1 MTITIVDHELPFLS
15 HDLYDVTF
23 FNDEIETLVTHT
35 PSMVGSWIANVEHIN
50 RRRLNRL
57 VVGLD
62 VEWRPNFI
70 RGVQN
75 PAATLQ
81 LCVGRC
87 CLIFQLLYAPR
98 MPRSLKN
105 FLSDSDYTFV
115 GVGICSDVEK
125 LWDGYGL
132 EVANAVDLGCLAARQ
147 LGMRKLHRAGLKDL
161 ARGIL
166 EKDVEKPRSVTLS
179 NWDQAWLS
187 KAQVAYACVD
197 AYLSYK
203 IGRALMAGN

>member
-62 VEWRPNFI
+62 VEWR
-70 RGVQN
+70 
-75 PAATLQ
+75 
-81 LCVGRC
+81 
-87 CLIFQLLYAPR
+87 
-98 MPRSLKN
+98 
-105 FLSDSDYTFV
+105 
-115 GVGICSDVEK
+115 VGICSDVEK

-161 ARGIL
+161 AREIL